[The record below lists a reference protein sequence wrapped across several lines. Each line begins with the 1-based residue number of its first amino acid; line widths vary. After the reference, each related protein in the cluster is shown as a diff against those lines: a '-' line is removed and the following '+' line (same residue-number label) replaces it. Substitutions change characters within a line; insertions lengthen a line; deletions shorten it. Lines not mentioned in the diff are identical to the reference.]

1 MNVAKELIVRL
12 RELKQLKAEAEDAIK
27 QLEGELAELCLERQ
41 SKYLE
46 TDIDGQKVTATMVQP
61 TRVVWNNE
69 VAKEELGDQWK
80 EVVTITEKVDS
91 QKIDDL
97 LAEGIISQ
105 ETVSKMADLKLTR
118 AYFRLS

>member
-1 MNVAKELIVRL
+1 
-12 RELKQLKAEAEDAIK
+12 
-27 QLEGELAELCLERQ
+27 
-41 SKYLE
+41 
-46 TDIDGQKVTATMVQP
+46 MVQP